1 MRSPGLL
8 QRIVLRSSFLAQLD
22 DLTDVAGSWVDDTIR
37 IGHHDIS
44 SPLGAEIGIRVDQN
58 MIDVAV
64 DETSLHGCIE
74 NLERDGR
81 LAAAAGELVLVG
93 DRNVSGGHGGAEQRR
108 DLAVAVEEAEAVAE
122 GLERLVLSQALAVRA
137 IPIACVLIL

>member
-1 MRSPGLL
+1 MPQFGLE
-8 QRIVLRSSFLAQLD
+8 
-22 DLTDVAGSWVDDTIR
+22 
-37 IGHHDIS
+37 
-44 SPLGAEIGIRVDQN
+44 PAEIGIRVDQN

-108 DLAVAVEEAEAVAE
+108 VDKPRDDE
-122 GLERLVLSQALAVRA
+122 GRA
-137 IPIACVLIL
+137 ANRPRNSPDSDHRQLHR